1 MHERK
6 QEACA
11 AECDSVFVFVLNLPL
26 PPPMSVANESSVPVF
41 DTHKYVRKLTHEGG
55 VGEKQADAHTDA
67 LQDALQG
74 ISTKADI
81 KMLKARLTTFETK
94 MDARLTAFETKM
106 DARLTALETNTE
118 MRFENVE
125 RNAQWDRR
133 FLGTGFVLL
142 SLLMVA
148 LRLF

>member
-1 MHERK
+1 
-6 QEACA
+6 
-11 AECDSVFVFVLNLPL
+11 
-26 PPPMSVANESSVPVF
+26 MSVANESSVPVF

-81 KMLKARLTTFETK
+81 KMLKARLTAFETK

-106 DARLTALETNTE
+106 DARLTAFETKMDVRMTALETNTE

-133 FLGTGFVLL
+133 FLGTGLVLL